1 MEIIGR
7 VTSENIKELKE
18 NEVFVMGTNLLG
30 RHGAG
35 AARFA
40 AKKFGAE
47 EGVGFGPTGQ
57 CYALPTKNEQIRTM
71 KIEEIK
77 PFIELFITEA
87 KLDPERNY
95 LVTEVGCGL
104 AGFEP
109 KDIAPLFK
117 DAVDVPNIHLP
128 QRFWDVI
135 LK

>member
-1 MEIIGR
+1 MLGR
-7 VTSENIKELKE
+7 TTSENIKELKE
-18 NEVFVMGTNLLG
+18 NEVFCFGSNLLG
-30 RHGAG
+30 AHGAG

-47 EGVGFGPTGQ
+47 AGVGFGPTGQ
-57 CYALPTKNEQIRTM
+57 CYALPTKDHNIRTM

-77 PFIELFITEA
+77 PFVELFITEA
-87 KLDPERNY
+87 RLDPERNY

-117 DAVDVPNIHLP
+117 DAKDVPNIHLP
-128 QRFWDVI
+128 QRFWDII